1 MKLVFKLIR
10 ICNGSSTGN
19 LFLLTFFY
27 RLFLM
32 TSSLYS
38 STAYSAEGIMFIM
51 TDGNPLWVMILCIV
65 KKKKTTSTFAIIY
78 DSFHSDKVMGHVPL
92 YGSELANK
100 MLSFSNHHILV
111 AVTGKRVNRGI
122 GLD

>member
-1 MKLVFKLIR
+1 MGDDSLHCEEEKDYKYDKL
-10 ICNGSSTGN
+10 
-19 LFLLTFFY
+19 
-27 RLFLM
+27 
-32 TSSLYS
+32 
-38 STAYSAEGIMFIM
+38 A
-51 TDGNPLWVMILCIV
+51 
-65 KKKKTTSTFAIIY
+65 FAIIY

-92 YGSELANK
+92 YGSELANR